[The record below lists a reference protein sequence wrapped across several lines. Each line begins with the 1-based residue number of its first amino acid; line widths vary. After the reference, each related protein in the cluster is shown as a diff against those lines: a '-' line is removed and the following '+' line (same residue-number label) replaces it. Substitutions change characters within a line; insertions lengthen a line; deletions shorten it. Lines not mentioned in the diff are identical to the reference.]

1 MFARFRISLGLA
13 LVVGLLTFNLAFA
26 KGGFAFITIRG
37 TNLTEPIRVT
47 DSALTEDFFAF
58 ADFYRAKTQAP
69 ANAGAGYEVTRYYI
83 NGNQNVA
90 FDQLHYYP
98 DSGYVYYDGIVNGD
112 SEYDGGWYTA
122 KPEMRAIFESAL
134 AGLRVP
140 APQSV
145 QPAEQA
151 QDSSRT
157 MDLSRLILPIVA
169 TLGLALLLMLAL
181 SRRNVSA

>member
-1 MFARFRISLGLA
+1 MFARFRISLGFA
-13 LVVGLLTFNLAFA
+13 LVAGLLTFNLAYA
-26 KGGFAFITIRG
+26 KGEFAFITISG
-37 TNLTEPIRVT
+37 TDLTEPIRVT

-69 ANAGAGYEVTRYYI
+69 ANAGAGYEITRYYI
-83 NGNQNVA
+83 NGIQDVA

-112 SEYDGGWYTA
+112 SEYDGEWYTA
-122 KPEMRAIFESAL
+122 KPEMKAIFESAL
-134 AGLRVP
+134 AGMPVP

-151 QDSSRT
+151 QHPSGA
-157 MDLSRLILPIVA
+157 MDVSQLILPIVA
-169 TLGLALLLMLAL
+169 TLGLALLLMRAL